1 MGLFDKFKKN
11 SKNEKKENEII
22 NASGWDAIDEE
33 GNGIDSVFEIMKKY
47 EVKGNFAHSLVDETM
62 ITDAEKRLG
71 VKLPEAYKKFL
82 KEFGVGGLDGVET
95 LGVAKNGRIVFAD
108 TTIELRKLGMPDN
121 LIAIEDCDEWW
132 YCIEKKSQKIVS
144 WALEDGSSYKEE
156 FPDFESYLSD
166 RMNDAIDNL

>member
-1 MGLFDKFKKN
+1 M
-11 SKNEKKENEII
+11 
-22 NASGWDAIDEE
+22 
-33 GNGIDSVFEIMKKY
+33 DSIFEIMKKY

-62 ITDAEKRLG
+62 IIDAKKRLD

-82 KEFGVGGLDGVET
+82 KEFGFGGLDGVET
-95 LGVAKNGRIVFAD
+95 LGVAKNGRIVFVD

-144 WALEDGSSYKEE
+144 WALEDGSSFKEE
-156 FPDFESYLSD
+156 FPNFESYLFD
-166 RMNDAIDNL
+166 RVNDAIDNL